1 MNLVKIQ
8 EDIKG
13 VPLQALQQ
21 YVNGSNPEIPPY
33 IAAAELQRREST
45 MKRASMGQ
53 GSAQGPQPSVKEQ
66 LEQRMGIGS
75 LQAQQQQQAMSQ
87 MTQQAAQRPMPVP
100 EGTPQAEPQPQAPVM
115 MARGGVAAL
124 PVRADMFT
132 YADGGVIGFQEGGTP
147 LNMNQQAYRQMEQ
160 KGSIYDED
168 FGQPRARRQQTA
180 QERRKAQLE
189 QRLAQAEDALAQ
201 GDVNPT
207 TAQVLERQIR
217 EIRTELSLLGSG
229 AEQSDA
235 KLYRDR
241 GIASLA
247 ASPMPPPAAPAPPPT
262 PAAPQAPGPAATP
275 PMAGAP
281 RPAPRMAAPTAGAP
295 RMGPSQ
301 PAPAPAPGGIASV
314 LPNQEQQAQGI
325 MGEMLKPVPQATAQ
339 EGIAEESEFAQA
351 YGLNKPQ
358 FQGTRKAMEDL
369 TADYEGRKKE
379 RGFESF
385 LAAMAGGAQ
394 GYGGTTAG
402 YLGAKGAQRAQDDAY
417 NRQRIELEKGLESSE
432 LDLAGKRYGT
442 AGRSLTERRGIQTG
456 REKDRAA
463 AARDLVQTRAQR
475 EAAEAEREFK
485 AGESAKDRA
494 TRLSA
499 ASMSGGGGADRTM
512 PKAQLAQLKAVES
525 DLKDARDRL
534 AEARTSQRPAL
545 QAEVAA
551 LTAQRN
557 RLLGLAGVAATGAT
571 APTAATPSRVI
582 DFNKI

>member
-1 MNLVKIQ
+1 
-8 EDIKG
+8 
-13 VPLQALQQ
+13 
-21 YVNGSNPEIPPY
+21 
-33 IAAAELQRREST
+33 
-45 MKRASMGQ
+45 
-53 GSAQGPQPSVKEQ
+53 
-66 LEQRMGIGS
+66 
-75 LQAQQQQQAMSQ
+75 
-87 MTQQAAQRPMPVP
+87 
-100 EGTPQAEPQPQAPVM
+100 
-115 MARGGVAAL
+115 
-124 PVRADMFT
+124 
-132 YADGGVIGFQEGGTP
+132 
-147 LNMNQQAYRQMEQ
+147 
-160 KGSIYDED
+160 
-168 FGQPRARRQQTA
+168 
-180 QERRKAQLE
+180 
-189 QRLAQAEDALAQ
+189 
-201 GDVNPT
+201 
-207 TAQVLERQIR
+207 
-217 EIRTELSLLGSG
+217 
-229 AEQSDA
+229 
-235 KLYRDR
+235 
-241 GIASLA
+241 
-247 ASPMPPPAAPAPPPT
+247 
-262 PAAPQAPGPAATP
+262 
-275 PMAGAP
+275 
-281 RPAPRMAAPTAGAP
+281 
-295 RMGPSQ
+295 MGPSQ
-301 PAPAPAPGGIASV
+301 PAPTPAPGGIASV

-385 LAAMAGGAQ
+385 LATMAGGAQ

-494 TRLSA
+494 ARLSA
-499 ASMSGGGGADRTM
+499 ASIGGGGGGGGGADRTM
-512 PKAQLAQLKAVES
+512 TKAQLAQLKAVES

-557 RLLGLAGVAATGAT
+557 RLLGLTGGAATGAT